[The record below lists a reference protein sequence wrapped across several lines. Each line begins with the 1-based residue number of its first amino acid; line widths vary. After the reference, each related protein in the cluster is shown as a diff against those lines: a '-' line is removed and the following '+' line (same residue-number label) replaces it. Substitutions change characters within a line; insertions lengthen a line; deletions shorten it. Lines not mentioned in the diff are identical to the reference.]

1 VNRYQPESGRQSRIG
16 QHLQRGAL
24 ILQQSFRYPE
34 YHADDAVPTAGTAYC
49 AVITIDDHWFSR
61 IERDCHRPVGLAGV
75 RHLAGPL
82 RLLDR
87 LVVTVTAGTDNFSGR
102 FHPTTRREGIR
113 AVSVRLLNVAAWARP
128 LPSS

>member
-1 VNRYQPESGRQSRIG
+1 VNRYQPESGRQSRIRE
-16 QHLQRGAL
+16 HLQRGAL

-34 YHADDAVPTAGTAYC
+34 YHADDAVPAAGTAYC
-49 AVITIDDHWFSR
+49 AVIAVDDHWFSR
-61 IERDCHRPVGLAGV
+61 VGRHCRRPVGLADV

-87 LVVTVTAGTDNFSGR
+87 LVVTVTAGTDNFPGR
-102 FHPTTRREGIR
+102 FHPTTRREGIH